1 MARRRPS
8 NKTGEANV
16 SPFLVMLCAFL
27 ALGIALYPLVS
38 NAYNERH
45 RSQIQ
50 TAYTAYVE
58 ELDTAETDAER
69 EAAEAYNTALVP
81 GVAFTREALQR
92 ASEQYDGILN
102 VRGDGTMGYL
112 EIPKL
117 GVELPIL
124 HGPEEESLSRGV
136 GHLLGT
142 SLPVGGENTHC
153 VLTGH
158 SGMASQRMFSDLD
171 QLEAGD
177 LFYLNILGEILAY
190 EVDAIHVVLPEDTAY
205 LQIEPGEDYCTLVTC
220 TPYGVNS
227 HRLLVRGH
235 RIPYEQPEAAVQE
248 QEALPVTES
257 TWLRQYGKGIRLGL
271 LFLAVPLL
279 LVLTGWIRRKWQGH
293 RLFGGRGGKF
303 AKKKK

>member
-1 MARRRPS
+1 
-8 NKTGEANV
+8 
-16 SPFLVMLCAFL
+16 MLCALL

-50 TAYTAYVE
+50 TAYTEYME

-69 EAAEAYNTALVP
+69 AAAEAYNAALVP
-81 GVAFTREALQR
+81 GVAFTREELQR
-92 ASEQYDGILN
+92 AAEQYDGLLN
-102 VRGDGTMGYL
+102 VRRDGTMGYL
-112 EIPKL
+112 EIPRL

-124 HGPEEESLSRGV
+124 HGTEEETLARGV

-177 LFYLNILGEILAY
+177 LFYLNILGETLAY
-190 EVDAIHVVLPEDTAY
+190 EIDAIHVVLPEDTAY
-205 LQIEPGEDYCTLVTC
+205 LQIEPDEDLCTLVTC

-227 HRLLVRGH
+227 HRLLVRG
-235 RIPYEQPEAAVQE
+235 RRVEFAPEEEVVRE

-271 LFLAVPLL
+271 MFLAVPLL
-279 LVLTGWIRRKWQGH
+279 LALTGCFRRKWQGH
-293 RLFGGRGGKF
+293 KLFGGRGGRF

>member
-1 MARRRPS
+1 
-8 NKTGEANV
+8 
-16 SPFLVMLCAFL
+16 MLCAFL

-45 RSQIQ
+45 QSQIQ
-50 TAYTAYVE
+50 TAYTEFVE

-69 EAAEAYNTALVP
+69 AAAEAYNAALVP

-92 ASEQYDGILN
+92 AAEQYDGLLN
-102 VRGDGTMGYL
+102 IRGDGTMGYL
-112 EIPKL
+112 EIPRL

-124 HGPEEESLSRGV
+124 HGTEEETLARGV

-177 LFYLNILGEILAY
+177 LFYLNILGETLAY
-190 EVDAIHVVLPEDTAY
+190 EVDAIHVVLPEDTAC
-205 LQIEPGEDYCTLVTC
+205 LQIEPGEDLCTLVTC

-235 RIPYEQPEAAVQE
+235 RIPYEQQEAAVQE
-248 QEALPVTES
+248 QEAIPVTES

-271 LFLAVPLL
+271 FFLAVPLL
-279 LVLTGWIRRKWQGH
+279 LALTGWLRRKWQGH
-293 RLFGGRGGKF
+293 KLFGGRGGRF